1 MPDPTLSK
9 AIYTTPQQAE
19 AAFYEAIERADLEAM
34 MSVWAEDEEIVC
46 IHPGG
51 PRLAGY
57 TAVRDSWRQIFVGGP
72 SMRFTLA
79 SQVYSQGMLLSVH
92 SLHENISIIGEKRK
106 PPPVVVTNVYIRGPL
121 GWRML
126 VHHAS
131 PGPAGSDAA
140 IEKPKTVH

>member
-9 AIYTTPQQAE
+9 TIYTTPQQAE

-34 MSVWAEDEEIVC
+34 MAVWAEDEEIIC

-51 PRLAGY
+51 ARLAGY
-57 TAVRDSWRQIFVGGP
+57 TSVREGWRQIFAGGRNL
-72 SMRFTLA
+72 RFALA

-92 SLHENISIIGEKRK
+92 SLHENITIIGEQRK

-131 PGPAGSDAA
+131 PGPAGSDTQH
-140 IEKPKTVH
+140 EKPKTVH

>member
-1 MPDPTLSK
+1 MPESSAK

-19 AAFYEAIERADLEAM
+19 AAFYEAIERADLDAM
-34 MSVWAEDEEIVC
+34 MAVWAEDEEIIC

-57 TAVRDSWRQIFVGGP
+57 AAVRDSWRQIFASGP
-72 SMRFTLA
+72 RMRFTLA
-79 SQVYSQGMLLSVH
+79 NQVQSQGMLLSVH
-92 SLHENISIIGEKRK
+92 SLHETITLVGETRRTA
-106 PPPVVVTNVYIRGPL
+106 PVVATNVYIRAAL

-131 PGPAGSDAA
+131 PGPAGSEAA
-140 IEKPKTVH
+140 IETPKTVH